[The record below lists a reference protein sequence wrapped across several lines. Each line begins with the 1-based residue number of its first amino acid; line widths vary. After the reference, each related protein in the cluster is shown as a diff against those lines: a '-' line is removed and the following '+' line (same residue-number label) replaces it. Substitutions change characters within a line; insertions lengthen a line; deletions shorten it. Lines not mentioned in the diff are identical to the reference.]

1 MSDTANTSPQLQAD
15 PKSPSGAGD
24 TAHHRIIRLRSAEGD
39 SYELPYE
46 AAVLSVLVK
55 NTIDVEDS
63 DDDGDYNNDGE
74 DAENDASEEMYEID
88 IPKVGTNCL
97 AHVVKFLKHHAT
109 EPMHELQTP
118 LNGTDIDTILASQPW
133 YRNFISDMDRPMV
146 FRLVQAAN
154 YMEIQPLLDI
164 ACLRVSTELVGKSAE
179 EIRIILNLPKM
190 TPEEEEEAR
199 KKHPW
204 IFE

>member
-1 MSDTANTSPQLQAD
+1 MSDTANTSQLQVD
-15 PKSPSGAGD
+15 PKSPGEAGNAG
-24 TAHHRIIRLRSAEGD
+24 TAGRKVRLRSAEGD
-39 SYELPYE
+39 TYELPYE
-46 AAVLSVLVK
+46 AALLSILVK

-63 DDDGDYNNDGE
+63 DDDDDNDDE
-74 DAENDASEEMYEID
+74 DIENDRSDEVYEID
-88 IPKVGTNCL
+88 IPKVTACCL
-97 AHVVKFLKHHAT
+97 ANVVKFLKHHAT
-109 EPMHELQTP
+109 EPMHELTTP
-118 LNGTDIDTILASQPW
+118 LSGTDIDTILASQPW
-133 YRNFISDMDRPMV
+133 YRNYISDMDRGMV
-146 FRLVQAAN
+146 FKVVQAAN
-154 YMEIQPLLDI
+154 YMAIQPLLDI

>member
-1 MSDTANTSPQLQAD
+1 MSDTANTSQLHDD
-15 PKSPSGAGD
+15 PKSPGDAGD
-24 TAHHRIIRLRSAEGD
+24 TAHRRIIRLRSAEGD
-39 SYELPYE
+39 TYELPYE

-63 DDDGDYNNDGE
+63 DDDDDEEDTENDGSDE
-74 DAENDASEEMYEID
+74 VYEID
-88 IPKVGTNCL
+88 IPKVKSNCL
-97 AHVVKFLKHHAT
+97 AHCVKFLKHHAT

-133 YRNFISDMDRPMV
+133 YRNYISDMDRPMA
-146 FRLVQAAN
+146 FRIVQAAN

-190 TPEEEEEAR
+190 TPEEEGEAR